1 MARAGVFSRNDDT
14 PEAIPRSLQLL
25 SHRKAFPAK
34 YMEIYPNFC
43 EVLNPNES
51 IRLNVTNFV
60 RSIPMVTPQLSRVR
74 LVQRFYAVP
83 FRIMWQPWED
93 WIKGEDDSQFLYEL
107 PYPVNCYQTS
117 EEDVDMQGL
126 CVLQNGS
133 HVYSSPRIIELDE
146 NTHYVPVIPSGVTYK
161 NACLVNGLREL
172 GDYLG
177 YPLFSVLGYSGT
189 DSNKY
194 LVPHA
199 FKMCAYQLCYSY
211 GYRKPNVQARIDD
224 FRQLAINQLENTSHD
239 PRVPPDYT
247 DFAGNQTNE
256 FPPNISCLET
266 SDMSMIPVPY
276 NFSGAE
282 IANTD
287 IGLDT
292 STDKEDIVRTSWD
305 KVEHFPLKAG
315 ANLSL
320 LARDVDSNGM
330 PVYKPSNIAIFRM
343 RFANWQDDYFT
354 TSNPW
359 QQRGDE
365 AQIPVVGSVQ
375 VDLSGATV
383 SASFSGS
390 FAGTEE
396 TVHATTFEYL
406 GGNIWHSQDLYEHDL
421 YNSGTSEDSSMILG
435 NSFYPDNF
443 SSSQSSADVRIP
455 ITYTPKGSI
464 AGSVSAS
471 LQNPPSPSTVS
482 GLYVSPSAFRFAMA
496 LQHVKELQAQTDNR
510 YKSYMRKIFGATIQD
525 NRIDRPDFLGGS
537 VQEINVSDVVQ
548 TAQGDSSPDNTL
560 GTLGGKA
567 SSAKTSKTISF
578 YAHEHTVVIGLLHII
593 PDTMYLNGLARE
605 DNLHDRFDFIMP
617 QFSRLSEQPVYNYE
631 LTTSGFNPT
640 RFFQDNF
647 SVFGYEPV
655 YNYERWRKSMA
666 VGDFRDFV
674 NSKGSAEWFKP
685 WLVTRD
691 FGYEIYLTD
700 ADKYSFNTV
709 QPTLSDKFLSGRY
722 GVDYSNFVVSDPK
735 KMYPFIVDSFFEL
748 RWTRI
753 IPTRGI
759 PAKLG

>member
-1 MARAGVFSRNDDT
+1 MARKGVFSRNDDT
-14 PEAIPRSLQLL
+14 PENIPRSLQLL
-25 SHRKAFPAK
+25 SHRHGTVAK

-43 EVLNPNES
+43 EVLSPNEA
-51 IRLNVTNFV
+51 IKLNVTNFV
-60 RSIPMVTPQLSRVR
+60 RSIPLVTPQLSRVR

-93 WIKGEDDSQFLYEL
+93 WIKGEDDSQFRYEL
-107 PYPVNCYQTS
+107 PYPVNNVGADDDELHNALVARDSRTS
-117 EEDVDMQGL
+117 Y
-126 CVLQNGS
+126 GS
-133 HVYSSPRIIELDE
+133 ARRIELDSS
-146 NTHYVPVIPSGVTYK
+146 TGYVKNIPANSNFKTASLVI
-161 NACLVNGLREL
+161 GLREL
-172 GDYLG
+172 GDYLR
-177 YPLFSVLGYSGT
+177 YPIFSVMGLSGT
-189 DSNKY
+189 DASHSTPKY

-224 FRQLAINQLENTSHD
+224 FRELYVNQLD
-239 PRVPPDYT
+239 QQPVAPDVPDY
-247 DFAGNQTNE
+247 DKFSGNQSYEYPPFISEYDITNNE
-256 FPPNISCLET
+256 
-266 SDMSMIPVPY
+266 MIPVDVLTPSI
-276 NFSGAE
+276 SGTKA
-282 IANTD
+282 
-287 IGLDT
+287 GLEL
-292 STDKEDIVRTSWD
+292 SSVKEDIVRTSWD

-330 PVYKPSNIAIFRM
+330 PVYKPSNIALFRM

-365 AQIPVVGSVQ
+365 AQIPVVGDVQ
-375 VDLSGATV
+375 VDLSGVTL
-383 SASFSGS
+383 SASFTGI
-390 FAGTEE
+390 EE
-396 TVHATTFEYL
+396 TVYSTNFEASNNPSFPAGYTYVEPLELLVFGSDRVL
-406 GGNIWHSQDLYEHDL
+406 GRVDPAHEYEDPA
-421 YNSGTSEDSSMILG
+421 SS
-435 NSFYPDNF
+435 
-443 SSSQSSADVRIP
+443 RIP
-455 ITYTPKGSI
+455 VTYTPKGSVS
-464 AGSVSAS
+464 GSLTGAS
-471 LQNPPSPSTVS
+471 GTVS

-510 YKSYMRKIFGATIQD
+510 YKSYMRKIFGASIPD

-548 TAQGDSSPDNTL
+548 STQGDSSPENTL
-560 GTLGGKA
+560 GTLGGRA
-567 SSAKTSKTISF
+567 SSAKTSRTISF

-593 PDTMYLNGLARE
+593 PDTLYLNGLSRE
-605 DNLHDRFDFIMP
+605 DNVHDRFDFIMP

-631 LTTSGFNPT
+631 LATVGFTDLSTFPA
-640 RFFQDNF
+640 RDFA
-647 SVFGYEPV
+647 VFGYEPV

-666 VGDFRDFV
+666 TGDFRDFV
-674 NSKGSAEWFKP
+674 NSKGSANWYKP

-691 FGYEIYLTD
+691 FGFKVTFD
-700 ADKYSFNTV
+700 ALSAKTTFDYV

-722 GVDYSNFVVSDPK
+722 GVDYSNFVVTNPK
-735 KMYPFIVDSFFEL
+735 LMYPFIVDSYFEL